1 MIQGLKPKKK
11 FDEVITPY
19 HPQVTDQVELANR

>member
-11 FDEVITPY
+11 LDEVITPY